1 MKFLAF
7 LIISFGNTHVFS
19 VKAKEPPQ
27 TGDFSLSAN
36 SLGASVAA
44 APETWFESGG
54 IYAGTTIVLRIL
66 STFHCRRKLLGL
78 SRAAALDFQS
88 GSDDLCVRTD
98 ENL

>member
-1 MKFLAF
+1 MKAFTF
-7 LIISFGNTHVFS
+7 LIYRLKARMTFS